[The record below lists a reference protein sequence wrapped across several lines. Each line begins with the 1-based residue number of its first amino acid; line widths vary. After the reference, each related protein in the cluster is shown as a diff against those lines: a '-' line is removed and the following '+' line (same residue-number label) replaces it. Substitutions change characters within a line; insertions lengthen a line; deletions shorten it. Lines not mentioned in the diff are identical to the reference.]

1 MPVACCFRPEFSQIP
16 MEISFD
22 FITFL
27 HLATV
32 VVGIVS
38 SAVILY
44 FGFKTNPV
52 NQPLG
57 IGQLSISLGIFV
69 SFCIV
74 SQLIVH
80 WPFLYRLGNV
90 FVLIFIPMPYLY
102 TIFYTGKR
110 MWRWYDIFHVLPLL
124 IFLIDYWDV
133 LSLSSAEKLLLI
145 QQEINDLDTWGEF
158 RQGKFIGPGFH
169 QEFRTVLF
177 SVYWVAQVV
186 VLVRWIRSQSTL
198 TTQSKVWKNWMF
210 LFLGCQF
217 FMWFPFY
224 LTVFWLDKMTTY
236 HIVNSFSVGWLML
249 SSLSLFFFPSLLYGK
264 HFEGGNRI
272 SKFAKAIRKAKI
284 SDAEEKK
291 LEEVM
296 HMIDMAIED
305 RKFFLMQGYT
315 INDFSKDI
323 NIPVYQISKSLN
335 TFQDLGFIDFI
346 NKKRVQYCVQKLE
359 KGEWLNYTIEAV
371 AHECGFNNRNSF
383 TNAFKK
389 FLGTSPSEF
398 RENLNK

>member
-1 MPVACCFRPEFSQIP
+1 
-16 MEISFD
+16 MEINFD
-22 FITFL
+22 IITFA
-27 HLATV
+27 HLAAV
-32 VVGIVS
+32 IVGVVS

-69 SFCIV
+69 SFSIV
-74 SQLIVH
+74 SQLILQ

-102 TIFYTGKR
+102 TVFHTKKR
-110 MWRWYDIFHVLPLL
+110 LWRWYDMLHAIPLL
-124 IFLIDYWDV
+124 IFLADYWDV
-133 LSLSSAEKLLLI
+133 IWMSSAQKTELI
-145 QQEINDLDTWGEF
+145 LQEINNLDLW
-158 RQGKFIGPGFH
+158 GKFSQGRFISPGFH

-177 SVYWVAQVV
+177 SLYWVAQVF
-186 VLVRWIRSQSTL
+186 VLVRWVRSQSIL
-198 TTQSKVWKNWMF
+198 SHENKVWKNWMI

-217 FMWFPFY
+217 FLWFPFY
-224 LTVFWLDKMTTY
+224 LTIFWLDKLTTY
-236 HIVNSFSVGWLML
+236 HIVNSFSVGWVML

-264 HFEGGNRI
+264 PFEGGNRI
-272 SKFAKAIRKAKI
+272 SKFTKSIKKAKL
-284 SDAEEKK
+284 SDSEEKK
-291 LEEVM
+291 LEEV
-296 HMIDMAIED
+296 IQLIESGMD
-305 RKFFLMQGYT
+305 KKRYFLNVGYS

-335 TFQDLGFIDFI
+335 TYHDLGFIDFI
-346 NKKRVQYCVQKLE
+346 NKKRVQYCVQKFKE
-359 KGEWLNYTIEAV
+359 GEWLNYTIEAV

>member
-1 MPVACCFRPEFSQIP
+1 

-22 FITFL
+22 FITFV
-27 HLATV
+27 HLAAV
-32 VVGIVS
+32 VLGIVS
-38 SAVILY
+38 SSVILY
-44 FGFKTNPV
+44 FGFRTNPV

-110 MWRWYDIFHVLPLL
+110 LWRWYDLLHVFPLL

-133 LSLSSAEKLLLI
+133 LSLSSAEKLQLI

-177 SVYWVAQVV
+177 SVYWVAQVM
-186 VLVRWIRSQSTL
+186 VLVRWIRSQPTL
-198 TTQSKVWKNWMF
+198 TPQSKVWKNWMF
-210 LFLGCQF
+210 LFLVCQF
-217 FMWFPFY
+217 FIWFPFY
-224 LTVFWLDKMTTY
+224 LSIFWLDKLTTY
-236 HIVNSFSVGWLML
+236 HIVNSFSIVWLML

-264 HFEGGNRI
+264 AFVEKSI
-272 SKFAKAIRKAKI
+272 SSKEIKNQRKTQI
-284 SDAEEKK
+284 TVGEE
-291 LEEVM
+291 
-296 HMIDMAIED
+296 
-305 RKFFLMQGYT
+305 RKFDELMRLIDLAMDNKKYFLMQGYS

-323 NIPVYQISKSLN
+323 HIPVYQISKSLN

-346 NKKRVQYCVQKLE
+346 NKKRIQYCVQKLE
-359 KGEWLNYTIEAV
+359 KGEWPNYKIEAI
-371 AHECGFNNRNSF
+371 ATECGFNNRNSF

-389 FLGTSPSEF
+389 FHGTSPSEF
-398 RENLNK
+398 KENLNK

>member
-1 MPVACCFRPEFSQIP
+1 

-22 FITFL
+22 AITFA
-27 HLATV
+27 HLAAV
-32 VVGIVS
+32 IVGVVS

-69 SFCIV
+69 SFSLV
-74 SQLIVH
+74 SQLIVY

-102 TIFYTGKR
+102 TVFYTKKR
-110 MWRWYDIFHVLPLL
+110 LWKWYDLLHAIPLL
-124 IFLIDYWDV
+124 IYLVDYWNV
-133 LSLSSAEKLLLI
+133 LWMSSAQKTELILL
-145 QQEINDLDTWGEF
+145 EINDLDLL
-158 RQGKFIGPGFH
+158 GKFNQGRFIGSGFH

-177 SVYWVAQVV
+177 SLYWVAQVI
-186 VLVRWIRSQSTL
+186 VLVRWVRGLSFLIHEN
-198 TTQSKVWKNWMF
+198 KVWKNWMI

-224 LTVFWLDKMTTY
+224 LSIFWLDKLTTY
-236 HIVNSFSVGWLML
+236 HIVNSFSVGWVML

-264 HFEGGNRI
+264 PFEGGDRI
-272 SKFAKAIRKAKI
+272 SKLTKALKKTPI
-284 SDAEEKK
+284 SEGDEKR

-296 HMIDMAIED
+296 WSIETHMADN
-305 RKFFLMQGYT
+305 RLFLKSGYT